1 MGLVDG
7 AGGASFGDP
16 LVALRSPALVAQVAL
31 AADGS
36 GVALELQRDAPSR
49 VVAFDASGAS
59 VPLMTFDD
67 VGDEAAV
74 AISPAGTAVAAW
86 VAKSEHGFAVEIAFR
101 EPGSATFG
109 GPVRA
114 GYATTEHTLVSAGVG
129 DSGEAVV
136 AWQTNGFPSDLA
148 AAVRLP
154 GAGFS
159 KARFVSRDA
168 GYAQLAVG
176 PGGQAILAADR
187 GAGLDVSVKPPGAD
201 AMPAARRVDR
211 GQGYSVGVAAAGPG
225 AVAAAWLAAP
235 RRRGPAQVRVYGGD
249 GRLRR
254 IGTVGHNALGEN
266 VEVAI
271 DGAGAT
277 VVSWE
282 EALRSKR
289 GDPTARSHLAVAYRR
304 PGGRLG
310 AVRYFG
316 PVSLDDSPESVRLG
330 PAGRAWVLYE
340 AFEPGDF
347 GDRAGYRRVYVT
359 ERRP

>member
-1 MGLVDG
+1 MMPGKVEVRLALGGLVARARVWKVVCVRVLNAITGAVVLAALSAPVANAAWTRPSVLVTGDDAGLLDTVARPDGSLRAAIVGSRRGIAMGLVDG
-7 AGGASFGDP
+7 
-16 LVALRSPALVAQVAL
+16 
-31 AADGS
+31 
-36 GVALELQRDAPSR
+36 
-49 VVAFDASGAS
+49 
-59 VPLMTFDD
+59 
-67 VGDEAAV
+67 
-74 AISPAGTAVAAW
+74 
-86 VAKSEHGFAVEIAFR
+86 
-101 EPGSATFG
+101 
-109 GPVRA
+109 
-114 GYATTEHTLVSAGVG
+114 
-129 DSGEAVV
+129 SGEAVV

-154 GAGFS
+154 GAGVS

-176 PGGQAILAADR
+176 PGGQAILAA
-187 GAGLDVSVKPPGAD
+187 
-201 AMPAARRVDR
+201 
-211 GQGYSVGVAAAGPG
+211 
-225 AVAAAWLAAP
+225 AWLAAP
-235 RRRGPAQVRVYGGD
+235 RQRGPEQVRVYAGD

-254 IGTVGHNALGEN
+254 IGTVGRDALGEN
-266 VEVAI
+266 VEVAV

-289 GDPTARSHLAVAYRR
+289 GDPTTRSHLAVAYRR